1 MISKLAEITYPLTQL
16 LKRNAPEKV
25 RLVAKRTYTDAL
37 DRIKD
42 ILTSKPVLVAPRHDR
57 DFIIMA
63 DASDKTIAA
72 ILAQKD
78 DLGVERNVA
87 YFSRK
92 LLPRQI
98 NFGITQKEYYA
109 VVAAVNH
116 LHQYIYGHKIL
127 VRTDH
132 SSLRFLNT
140 AARHNAMLAR
150 WHILLSNY
158 EITFEYIR
166 GHFHTNADGL
176 SRIEM
181 ED

>member
-1 MISKLAEITYPLTQL
+1 MIPKLAEFTYPLTQL

-25 RLVAKRTYTDAL
+25 RWQREHTDAL

-42 ILTSKPVLVAPRHDR
+42 ILTSKPVFVAPRHDR

-98 NFGITQKEYYA
+98 NYGITQKECYA

-116 LHQYIYGHKIL
+116 WHQ
-127 VRTDH
+127 
-132 SSLRFLNT
+132 
-140 AARHNAMLAR
+140 
-150 WHILLSNY
+150 
-158 EITFEYIR
+158 
-166 GHFHTNADGL
+166 
-176 SRIEM
+176 
-181 ED
+181 